1 MVRKIATDYYQG
13 QAHDVYILTG
23 LACRDAETQMLSG
36 GEKVVSRVS
45 VACGTRQNTE
55 TIFVSVQCWNKKAAW
70 LNECRKGSGVLAVG
84 TIRNHEYN
92 GKKYTQMDA
101 EFVSVC
107 SGGAAPGNFAAVAA
121 KAAAAGVA
129 SNVTAEDWEALD
141 DADGE
146 LPF

>member
-1 MVRKIATDYYQG
+1 MVIDVHEDSKIVEIWLD
-13 QAHDVYILTG
+13 H
-23 LACRDAETQMLSG
+23 RDQNDLQLSA
-36 GEKVVSRVS
+36 KLRPLF
-45 VACGTRQNTE
+45 AD
-55 TIFVSVQCWNKKAAW
+55 
-70 LNECRKGSGVLAVG
+70 
-84 TIRNHEYN
+84 YN

-129 SNVTAEDWEALD
+129 PNVTAEDWEALD